1 MGRDDRRFHD
11 SQWEDSF
18 TYGDGAVTSGTVFH
32 RNSTTGATVVDE
44 EETYAEG
51 YSVPLPPSFGQVH
64 AQFNLTQ
71 SRSLHS
77 TPSRTETTSDNN
89 WRNFEALF
97 LWFFTMTLWQAER
110 AVWGFSRALDWSLCK
125 GIPSL
130 RSHSRPQSFK
140 ITVGQLSSKI
150 EVKIENAR
158 FLLICPCSKMQNLDP
173 CFDMIFEGQKQ

>member
-1 MGRDDRRFHD
+1 MGRDSRRFHD

-18 TYGDGAVTSGTVFH
+18 TYGDGAATCGTAFH
-32 RNSTTGATVVDE
+32 RNSTTGATTVDE
-44 EETYAEG
+44 EETYVEG
-51 YSVPLPPSFGQVH
+51 YGAPLPPTFGQVR

-77 TPSRTETTSDNN
+77 TPSRTETTPDSSPILSEGS
-89 WRNFEALF
+89 RTRCF
-97 LWFFTMTLWQAER
+97 R
-110 AVWGFSRALDWSLCK
+110 FSRALGWSFCK

-130 RSHSRPQSFK
+130 RSHSRSQSFK
-140 ITVGQLSSKI
+140 ITVGQLSSKM
-150 EVKIENAR
+150 EVKIENSR